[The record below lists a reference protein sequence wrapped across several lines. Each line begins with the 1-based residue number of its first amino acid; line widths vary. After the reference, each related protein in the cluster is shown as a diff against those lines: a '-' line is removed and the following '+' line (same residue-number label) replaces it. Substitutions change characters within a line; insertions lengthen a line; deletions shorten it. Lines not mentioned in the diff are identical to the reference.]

1 MEETRDWREIVD
13 DGVKNGASISQI
25 AKMCFPFMGIQSGE
39 TSPATGAIPEAESY
53 RKEWR
58 SWPQYMCYRK
68 PVDAS
73 VRVSVFCWL
82 TPQVLWWCEQPKPH
96 EKLESPIGR
105 G

>member
-1 MEETRDWREIVD
+1 MNACNLRVAVWGSTAGLSQPGRIT
-13 DGVKNGASISQI
+13 GVICTA
-25 AKMCFPFMGIQSGE
+25 CIQSGE